1 MTMFDSLARASRAI
15 LELGREV
22 PLALKPADALIS
34 PGAQQESRRFQNF
47 RARLAQVQ
55 EDRVRRVLTLL
66 MGRAVVAARRGNPS
80 LLRSLP
86 DLAPTRAVAVWI
98 SQQAAGHDPD
108 FKERVAQGD
117 RARDA
122 GNWAQGVDAYLA
134 ALNLYRQHAGYRV
147 QLGHCLKESGRTV
160 ESEICY
166 RDAAALGVPIDHIW
180 LHLEFVAHRNDGC
193 VRLYPPHV
201 METVFEPL
209 GGAEIRSKLATSFEI
224 RALAWLL
231 HGVESPATPWLL
243 QILRAAPL
251 LEQVK
256 QNLIGDPAFIN
267 ANGSLIAL
275 AGVGPRN

>member
-1 MTMFDSLARASRAI
+1 MAMFDSFAKASRAI
-15 LELGREV
+15 LELGRGV
-22 PLALKPADALIS
+22 PLALKPVDVLIS

-66 MGRAVVAARRGNPS
+66 MGRAVVDARRGNPS

-86 DLAPTRAVAVWI
+86 DLAPTRALAVWI
-98 SQQAAGHDPD
+98 APQAAGHDPD
-108 FKERVAQGD
+108 FKRWVAQGD

-122 GNWAQGVDAYLA
+122 GNWTHGVNAYLA

-160 ESEICY
+160 EAEICY
-166 RDAAALGVPIDHIW
+166 RDAVALGGAIDHIW
-180 LHLEFVAHRNDGC
+180 PHLEFVAHRNGGS
-193 VRLYPPHV
+193 VRLYPPHI
-201 METVFEPL
+201 MEAVFSPL
-209 GGAEIRSKLATSFEI
+209 GGAEVQSGLATSCEI

-243 QILRAAPL
+243 QVLRAAPL
-251 LEQVK
+251 REQVK
-256 QNLIGDPAFIN
+256 QHLIADPAFIN
-267 ANGSLIAL
+267 TNGSLIAL
-275 AGVGPRN
+275 AGMGSRG

>member
-1 MTMFDSLARASRAI
+1 MAMFDSFAKVFRAI

-22 PLALKPADALIS
+22 PLALKPADVLIS

-47 RARLAQVQ
+47 RARLAQVP
-55 EDRVRRVLTLL
+55 EDRVRRALMLL
-66 MGRAVVAARRGNPS
+66 LGRAVVAARRGNLS

-98 SQQAAGHDPD
+98 AQQAAGHDPD
-108 FKERVAQGD
+108 FNKRIALGD
-117 RARDA
+117 RARDT
-122 GNWAQGVDAYLA
+122 GNWTQGVDAYVA
-134 ALNLYRQHAGYRV
+134 ALNLYRQHAGYWV

-166 RDAAALGVPIDHIW
+166 RDAVALGAPIDHIW
-180 LHLEFVAHRNDGC
+180 LHLEFVADRNGGS

-201 METVFEPL
+201 MEAVFEPL
-209 GGAEIRSKLATSFEI
+209 GGADVRSGLATSCEI

-251 LEQVK
+251 REQVK
-256 QNLIGDPAFIN
+256 QHLIADPAFIN
-267 ANGSLIAL
+267 TNASLIAL
-275 AGVGPRN
+275 AGADLRG